1 MSEQD
6 EISFQIAGRRIPFVR
21 QESKPSGQYV
31 FFPLTGDGLHY
42 SVHPSGNPHLKNRSG
57 ILAELDLEDLKRITV
72 EDFKTL
78 FRYPNYNRDVFVFPI
93 PSSFGAWF
101 GDMFDIPGFLG
112 RLFQAKSI
120 YVMRARRLPE
130 FFQAKPETY
139 IVIDPKGDKVIMQFK
154 GNPLGPLNLDLTN
167 GPSNAKMRNLF
178 SINLGILKAL
188 ENIPEGQFKD
198 LEPDEFTISQWGAV
212 IQTVLRQIQIVRW
225 NKGGK
230 ERSLGSLADASGN
243 DEQVSRS

>member
-1 MSEQD
+1 MSLTV
-6 EISFQIAGRRIPFVR
+6 AGRKVPFMKLK
-21 QESKPSGQYV
+21 STPYGQYLI
-31 FFPLTGDGLHY
+31 FPMTTDGLVY
-42 SVHPSGNPHLKNRSG
+42 SVHPTGNPHLHNKYER
-57 ILAELDLEDLKRITV
+57 LAELDLEALKQTTA
-72 EDFKTL
+72 EDFGTL
-78 FRYPNYNRDVFVFPI
+78 FGYPNHNGDVQVLPI
-93 PSSFGAWF
+93 PNMLGT
-101 GDMFDIPGFLG
+101 GMLDGMDIPSVFSKVFEARVLY
-112 RLFQAKSI
+112 R
-120 YVMRARRLPE
+120 MRARRLPE
-130 FFQAKPETY
+130 FFQAKPGNY
-139 IVIDPKGDKVIMQFK
+139 VIIDARSDNRVIMQFK